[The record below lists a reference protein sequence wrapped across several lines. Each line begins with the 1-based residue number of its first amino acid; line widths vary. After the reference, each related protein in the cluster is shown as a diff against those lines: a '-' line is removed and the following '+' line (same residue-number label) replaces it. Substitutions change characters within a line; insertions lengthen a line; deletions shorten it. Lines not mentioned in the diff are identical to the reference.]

1 MAAKQHKRLS
11 KELENFGKTPIDG
24 VTIDLVAD
32 NMVNWNVHMS
42 GPKDTP
48 YAGGK
53 FTVNI
58 DFSDNYPF
66 KCPKIQF
73 VTKIYHP
80 NIKTDTGEICAEAI
94 KNSWVPTLNA
104 DFIIKML
111 IELIAN
117 PNAENPQD
125 AEIARQYMMDKSG
138 FNATAAEYTEKYA
151 KE

>member
-11 KELENFGKTPIDG
+11 KELENFGKEPLEG

-32 NMVNWNVHMS
+32 NMVNWNVHLN

-80 NIKTDTGEICAEAI
+80 TSRLTQVKYVL
-94 KNSWVPTLNA
+94 KLSRTL
-104 DFIIKML
+104 
-111 IELIAN
+111 
-117 PNAENPQD
+117 
-125 AEIARQYMMDKSG
+125 G
-138 FNATAAEYTEKYA
+138 FQP
-151 KE
+151 

>member
-1 MAAKQHKRLS
+1 MAKQHKRLS
-11 KELENFGKTPIDG
+11 KEMEQLKNASIEG
-24 VTIDLVAD
+24 VTIDLVNDDMA
-32 NMVNWNVHMS
+32 NWNVHIV

-48 YAGGK
+48 YVGGK

-58 DFSDNYPF
+58 DYSDNYPF

-80 NIKTDTGEICAEAI
+80 NIKMDTGEICAEAI

-111 IELIAN
+111 IELI
-117 PNAENPQD
+117 
-125 AEIARQYMMDKSG
+125 
-138 FNATAAEYTEKYA
+138 
-151 KE
+151 